1 MRSTLP
7 ARRSVRHS
15 AQCATGSRLGAQFLI
30 HANSK
35 TSFEYQIQPQQIV
48 YSPGTNIPLT
58 NAFRMNSAVAGL
70 EFVY

>member
-1 MRSTLP
+1 
-7 ARRSVRHS
+7 
-15 AQCATGSRLGAQFLI
+15 LGAQFLI